1 MASSGCPCGG
11 STYKDCCE
19 PLHAGL
25 KPASNAKALM
35 RSRYSAFVLG
45 LEDYL
50 RKTWHPSTCP
60 SDAILSNE
68 ATQWL
73 ELRVK
78 NFSPASD
85 SLKATVEFIAIY
97 KVNGK
102 AHRLHEISSF
112 VFEQNQWFYLDSV
125 FPEIK

>member
-1 MASSGCPCGG
+1 MALSPCPCGG
-11 STYKDCCE
+11 STYADCCQ
-19 PLHAGL
+19 PLHGGI
-25 KPASNAKALM
+25 KPASDAKALM

-60 SDAILSNE
+60 SDAIVSHE
-68 ATQWL
+68 PTQWL

-85 SLKATVEFIAIY
+85 GLKATVEFIAIY

-112 VFEQNQWFYLDSV
+112 VFENNQWFYLDGV